1 MKSYFTVNDVIE
13 ILGVSR
19 SKAYKVIREMNDQL
33 AEEGYLTVAGKVP
46 RNYFEKRWYGSRE
59 ERMS

>member
-19 SKAYKVIREMNDQL
+19 SK
-33 AEEGYLTVAGKVP
+33 VP

>member
-46 RNYFEKRWYGSRE
+46 RNYFEKR
-59 ERMS
+59 

>member
-13 ILGVSR
+13 ILGVSK

>member
-13 ILGVSR
+13 ILGVSK

-33 AEEGYLTVAGKVP
+33 AEEGYLIVAGKVP

>member
-13 ILGVSR
+13 ILGVSK

-33 AEEGYLTVAGKVP
+33 AKEGYLTVAGKVP

>member
-33 AEEGYLTVAGKVP
+33 AAEGYLTVAGKVP

>member
-33 AEEGYLTVAGKVP
+33 AKEGYLTVAGKVP